1 MRSLRRSAWLVQQD
15 FRLWWGADRFAAAL
29 GIKTRHPERVLNP
42 PDPAM
47 REMSRRCVR
56 VFWDLLTEA
65 QRRIWRKHLVDRDDL
80 AAACADLPR
89 TLIHGDC
96 GVLNTGLRMDGERTE
111 LLLIDWEWTAVA
123 SPAFDVWYYAISV
136 FPVHAMNMRSALC
149 AYYYDRYLAH
159 GGTAMDEVTW
169 ERACALASIFEGL
182 KAFPLFAGA
191 AFCEGSPY
199 DDPSEHETVKL
210 RAAQYTE
217 TMGHG
222 SVARPRPTGNRGRAG
237 SVAAPDN

>member
-1 MRSLRRSAWLVQQD
+1 
-15 FRLWWGADRFAAAL
+15 
-29 GIKTRHPERVLNP
+29 
-42 PDPAM
+42 
-47 REMSRRCVR
+47 
-56 VFWDLLTEA
+56 
-65 QRRIWRKHLVDRDDL
+65 
-80 AAACADLPR
+80 
-89 TLIHGDC
+89 
-96 GVLNTGLRMDGERTE
+96 MDGERTE

-199 DDPSEHETVKL
+199 YDPSSMRQSSSVL
-210 RAAQYTE
+210 RNTPKPWG
-217 TMGHG
+217 M
-222 SVARPRPTGNRGRAG
+222 ARSLGRGRLG
-237 SVAAPDN
+237 TVGGPVRWQHRITEKREG